1 VTRIATP
8 FLSESQVT
16 VFGTPAEFQT
26 LVASEVGGILLDS
39 DGEEAAIEALQAFL
53 DADTASSSDL
63 DLVLSDAD
71 FILGDFEGGTIT
83 PVVTDAAAT
92 FKAGT
97 DQLTDLLGDTNP
109 PTGH

>member
-1 VTRIATP
+1 MTRIATP

-16 VFGTPAEFQT
+16 VSGTPGEFQS

-53 DADTASSSDL
+53 DADTASNEDL

-71 FILGDFEGGTIT
+71 FITGAFESSTIAPTITDLGAAVSSGDALLDDLTGTI
-83 PVVTDAAAT
+83 A
-92 FKAGT
+92 
-97 DQLTDLLGDTNP
+97 P
-109 PTGH
+109 PAK